1 MRREIDILVEAARKD
16 CAVIDKASNVLWTYQ
31 DLLEA
36 RASGLYQ
43 DPGRLL
49 PPDDSAGVT
58 SPFPGCCQQSGAA
71 ARVGSYHQVGQTEHL
86 VIFSTAGVG

>member
-16 CAVIDKASNVLWTYQ
+16 CAVVDKASNVLWTHQ
-31 DLLEA
+31 ELLEA

-43 DPGRLL
+43 DPSHLL

-58 SPFPGCCQQSGAA
+58 SPFPGCYQQAGAT
-71 ARVGSYHQVGQTEHL
+71 ARVRDYHQVGQTEHF
-86 VIFSTAGVG
+86 VIFTNAGAE